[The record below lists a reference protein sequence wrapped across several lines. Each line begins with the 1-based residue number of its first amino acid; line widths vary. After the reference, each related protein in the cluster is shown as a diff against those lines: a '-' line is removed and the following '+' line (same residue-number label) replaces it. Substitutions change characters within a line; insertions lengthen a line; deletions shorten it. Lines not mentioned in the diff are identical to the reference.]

1 MADRHAEYASRVAR
15 AALDAPGATSREFR
29 LAVQQR
35 TISPSAPPP
44 AVPEALPSSVAAY
57 VDKVSR
63 HAYRVTDEDVAAL
76 RAEGYSEDAIFEITV
91 AAAVAAGLDRL
102 KRGLALLDEERS

>member
-1 MADRHAEYASRVAR
+1 MADRHAEYASRVSR
-15 AALDAPGATSREFR
+15 SVLDAPGATSREFR

-35 TISPSAPPP
+35 TIPPTAPP
-44 AVPEALPSSVAAY
+44 AVPEALQSLVAAY

-76 RAEGYSEDAIFEITV
+76 KAEGYSEDAIFEITV
-91 AAAVAAGLDRL
+91 AAAVAAGLYRM

>member
-1 MADRHAEYASRVAR
+1 MADRHAECASRVAR
-15 AALDAPGATSREFR
+15 AVLDAPGATDLALR
-29 LAVQQR
+29 LAVQHR
-35 TISPSAPPP
+35 TTSAD
-44 AVPEALPSSVAAY
+44 PSSALESHSLPPRVAAY

-76 RAEGYSEDAIFEITV
+76 KAEGHSEDAIFEITV